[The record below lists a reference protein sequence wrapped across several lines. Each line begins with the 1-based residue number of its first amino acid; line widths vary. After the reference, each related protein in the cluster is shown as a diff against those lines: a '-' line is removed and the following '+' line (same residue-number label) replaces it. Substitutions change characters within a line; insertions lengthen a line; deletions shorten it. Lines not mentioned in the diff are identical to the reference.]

1 MRHSICAALVACLAA
16 LPLYATETHSDRKAE
31 PKAAAESGHRRMAD
45 RMKEKLGL
53 NDEQAEKLDAA
64 WQAHREAV
72 KPLREQLHK
81 ALRKVH
87 GQLEIEASD
96 KDIQAALDQVEQ
108 ARQSLRVETDKF
120 QKTMETMLTP
130 TQRAKMLIMHE
141 KMMRRGGHSQEG
153 GRTRDSRIN
162 HGERQGPASHD
173 DRDHDQQQED
183 D

>member
-1 MRHSICAALVACLAA
+1 MKHVICATLLASLVAV
-16 LPLYATETHSDRKAE
+16 PLCATKTHNNQKDDS
-31 PKAAAESGHRRMAD
+31 KAATTSGHRRMAD

-53 NDEQAEKLDAA
+53 NDAQAKKLDAVS
-64 WQAHREAV
+64 QEQRTAV
-72 KPLREQLHK
+72 KPLQEALSK
-81 ALRKVH
+81 AIRKIN
-87 GQLEIEASD
+87 GLLDIEASD

-173 DRDHDQQQED
+173 DRDHDQQHED